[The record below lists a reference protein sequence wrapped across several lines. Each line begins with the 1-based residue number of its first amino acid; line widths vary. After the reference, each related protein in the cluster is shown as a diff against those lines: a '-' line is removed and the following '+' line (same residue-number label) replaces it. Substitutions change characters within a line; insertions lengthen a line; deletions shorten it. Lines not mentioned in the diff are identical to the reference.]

1 MISGGLTVKSTHF
14 AMLRCPVCSA
24 GMQADDAGRSC
35 RCTGARTHSY
45 DFARS
50 GYLNLTRP
58 GDGEGDLRDAIA
70 ARKLF
75 LSAGYYEPL
84 SNAVNSILQKL
95 GAKAVLDAGCG
106 EGYYTNR
113 MASEDR
119 TVLGVDLSRAGI
131 DAAAKQAKQ
140 SATGAAFAVGSI
152 FSLPVANEACDAVT
166 NLFAPCCESEFS
178 RVLKENG
185 YLILVGA
192 GERHLMGLKE
202 VLYENPYLNPGRAD
216 LPTKMQKIG
225 RERLTYTVT
234 VEGREAIDAL
244 FSMTPYYWRT
254 SEADRAKLN
263 AIESLTTELDFDI
276 FIYQKGDQ
284 Q

>member
-1 MISGGLTVKSTHF
+1 MKSTHL
-14 AMLRCPVCSA
+14 AMLRCPVCA
-24 GMQADDAGRSC
+24 AAMQAEETGKSC

-58 GDGEGDLRDAIA
+58 GDGEGDLKEAIH

-75 LSAGYYEPL
+75 LSAGYYAPL
-84 SNAVNSILQKL
+84 SNEINGVLQEL
-95 GAKAVLDAGCG
+95 DANTVLDAGCG

-113 MASEDR
+113 MAQNR

-131 DAAAKQAKQ
+131 DAAAKQARQ
-140 SATGAAFAVGSI
+140 SSTHAAFAVGSI
-152 FSLPVANEACDAVT
+152 FSLPIADAACDVVT
-166 NLFAPCCESEFS
+166 NLFAPCCESEFL
-178 RVLKENG
+178 RVLKKGG

-192 GERHLMGLKE
+192 GERHLMGLKQT
-202 VLYENPYLNPGRAD
+202 LYDNPYLNPGRAD
-216 LPTKMQKIG
+216 LPTEMQEID
-225 RERLTYTVT
+225 RRRLAYTVT

-263 AIESLTTELDFDI
+263 TVETLKTELDFDI
-276 FIYQKGDQ
+276 FIYKKGDQ

>member
-1 MISGGLTVKSTHF
+1 MKSTHF
-14 AMLRCPVCSA
+14 AMLRCPVCA
-24 GMQADDAGRSC
+24 AAMQADESGRSC
-35 RCTGARTHSY
+35 RCTGVRTHSY

-58 GDGEGDLRDAIA
+58 GDGEGDLKDAIA

-75 LSAGYYEPL
+75 LGAGYYEPL
-84 SNAVNSILQKL
+84 SNKINSILQKL

-106 EGYYTNR
+106 EGYFTNR
-113 MASEDR
+113 MANEDCA
-119 TVLGVDLSRAGI
+119 VLGVDLSRAGV

-140 SATGAAFAVGSI
+140 NATNAAFAVGSI
-152 FSLPVANEACDAVT
+152 FSLPVMDATCDAVT

-202 VLYENPYLNPGRAD
+202 VLYANPYLNPGRAD
-216 LPTKMQKIG
+216 LPTQMQEVE

-234 VEGREAIDAL
+234 VEGREVIDAL

-254 SEADRAKLN
+254 SEADRAKLD

-276 FIYQKGDQ
+276 FIYQKGEQ

>member
-1 MISGGLTVKSTHF
+1 MKNAVL

-24 GMQADDAGRSC
+24 TMQTDAEGRSC

-58 GDGEGDLRDAIA
+58 GDGEGDLREAVN
-70 ARKLF
+70 ARKFF
-75 LSAGYYEPL
+75 LNAGYYEPL
-84 SNAVNSILQKL
+84 SNEINTILQ
-95 GAKAVLDAGCG
+95 GINAKTVLDAGCG

-113 MASEDR
+113 MSQDR
-119 TVLGVDLSRAGI
+119 AVLGVDLSRAGI

-140 SATGAAFAVGSI
+140 NHTDAAFAVGSI
-152 FSLPVANEACDAVT
+152 FSLPVGDAVCDAVT

-178 RVLKENG
+178 RVLKDAG

-192 GERHLMGLKE
+192 GERHLMGLKQ

-216 LPTKMQKIG
+216 LPTQM
-225 RERLTYTVT
+225 REIDRRRLTYSVT
-234 VEGREAIDAL
+234 VKGRETIDAL

-254 SEADRAKLN
+254 SEADRIKLQN
-263 AIESLTTELDFDI
+263 IDTLQTELDFDI
-276 FIYQKGDQ
+276 FIYQKGE
-284 Q
+284 

>member
-1 MISGGLTVKSTHF
+1 MKDTAF
-14 AMLRCPVCSA
+14 AMLRCPVCAAS
-24 GMQADDAGRSC
+24 MQADEVGKSC
-35 RCTGARTHSY
+35 RCMGARTHCY

-58 GDGEGDLRDAIA
+58 SDGEGDLREAIR
-70 ARKLF
+70 ARQLF

-84 SNAVNSILQKL
+84 SNEINAILENL
-95 GAKAVLDAGCG
+95 NAKTVLDAGCG

-113 MASEDR
+113 MTKEDR
-119 TVLGVDLSRAGI
+119 AILGVDLSRAGI
-131 DAAAKQAKQ
+131 DVAAKSAKQ
-140 SATGAAFAVGSI
+140 NTKDTSFAVGSI
-152 FSLPVANEACDAVT
+152 FSLPVGDAVCDVVT

-178 RVLKENG
+178 RVLKDG
-185 YLILVGA
+185 GHLILVGA

-216 LPTKMQKIG
+216 LPAEMKEID
-225 RERLTYTVT
+225 RRRLIYTIT
-234 VEGREAIDAL
+234 VQGEDAIEAL

-254 SEADRAKLN
+254 SEADHAKLKN
-263 AIESLTTELDFDI
+263 IQILTTEVDFDI

-284 Q
+284 

>member
-1 MISGGLTVKSTHF
+1 MRSTHF
-14 AMLRCPVCSA
+14 AMLRCPVCA
-24 GMQADDAGRSC
+24 AKMQADESGKSC
-35 RCTGARTHSY
+35 RCAGARTHSY

-58 GDGEGDLRDAIA
+58 GEGEGDLREAIN

-75 LSAGYYEPL
+75 LNAGYYEPL
-84 SNAVNSILQKL
+84 SNEINRMLQKL
-95 GAKAVLDAGCG
+95 DAKTVLDAGCG

-113 MASEDR
+113 MAEGR

-140 SATGAAFAVGSI
+140 SNTNAAFAVGSI
-152 FSLPVANEACDAVT
+152 FSLPVENAACDVVT
-166 NLFAPCCESEFS
+166 NLFAPCCESEFA
-178 RVLKENG
+178 RVLKEDG

-216 LPTKMQKIG
+216 LPTKMKEVYRQ
-225 RERLTYTVT
+225 RLAYTVT
-234 VEGREAIDAL
+234 VVGREAIDAL

-276 FIYQKGDQ
+276 FTYKKGD
-284 Q
+284 